1 MVLNLCGAAGV
12 QELATALVQQ
22 GKIVAAVL
30 APDRQVEDEVLNTAP
45 ELQRGLAGG
54 VLLAA
59 LDGITPQ
66 RYRRRLITFHS
77 LVRAESEP
85 QGKSNKKNR

>member
-1 MVLNLCGAAGV
+1 MVLNLCCAAGM

-30 APDRQVEDEVLNTAP
+30 APDRQIEDEMLSTAP
-45 ELQRGLAGG
+45 QLERGLAGG

-59 LDGITPQ
+59 LGGITPQ
-66 RYRRRLITFHS
+66 VKHRRLIRFRY
-77 LVRAESEP
+77 LVRTESEP
-85 QGKSNKKNR
+85 QGKCKQNR

>member
-1 MVLNLCGAAGV
+1 MDLNLCGAAGV
-12 QELATALVQQ
+12 QELATAHVQQ

-30 APDRQVEDEVLNTAP
+30 APDRQVEDEVLITAP
-45 ELQRGLAGG
+45 HLHRGLAGG

-66 RYRRRLITFHS
+66 VKHHRLIRFHY
-77 LVRAESEP
+77 LVRTENEP
-85 QGKSNKKNR
+85 HGKCNKQNR